1 MASTELLCFLF
12 VCFFALG
19 KAKYCLKSSDCS
31 ALESCRADNVCR
43 QRCHYCSYDHQ
54 CGTSEQCCDNK
65 CTSSSSSCFCAN
77 KYECGLGKKCCKN
90 KCIRESSSCSCTYDF
105 QCGIGEE
112 CCRGV
117 CSSNCGLSSGTIAGI
132 IISNIVFFAFVI
144 CTVSCLCC
152 ASCPYYRYR
161 ASGDVIVTQQ
171 PQQQLVP
178 TQAHTM
184 TTQQVQAPLL
194 HNYNQPS
201 PAGYNQP
208 PSGLHQAPPA
218 YSPPIPNLNPS
229 AEIKGQAVW
238 IPPPEPAKY

>member
-1 MASTELLCFLF
+1 MTSRELLCLLS

-19 KAKYCLKSSDCS
+19 NAKYCLKSSDCS
-31 ALESCRADNVCR
+31 ALESCCADYVCR
-43 QRCHYCSYDHQ
+43 ERCHCSYDHQ
-54 CGTSEQCCDNK
+54 CGTSEQCCDDR
-65 CTSSSSSCFCAN
+65 CISS
-77 KYECGLGKKCCKN
+77 L
-90 KCIRESSSCSCTYDF
+90 SSCSCSYDF

-132 IISNIVFFAFVI
+132 IIGNIVFFAFVI
-144 CTVSCLCC
+144 FTVSCLCC

-161 ASGDVIVTQQ
+161 APGAVIVTQQ

-178 TQAHTM
+178 TQAHTV

-194 HNYNQPS
+194 HNYKQTS

-218 YSPPIPNLNPS
+218 YSPPGPNPGPS
-229 AEIKGQAVW
+229 AEIRGQAVS
-238 IPPPEPAKY
+238 IPPPEPVKY